1 MKKLNLLSVL
11 MIAAFGL
18 MTSCSDEAE
27 CQECHVAYD
36 HVHDGETEEIEIP
49 ITAADGGEDF
59 CGDELADVETEGY
72 TRTIEETIVVHDGE
86 TDTVPAGSYPVH
98 CEIHADGHDHD

>member
-11 MIAAFGL
+11 MIAVFGL

-27 CQECHVAYD
+27 CHECHVAYE
-36 HVHDGETEEIEIP
+36 HVHNGVTEEIEIP
-49 ITAADGGEDF
+49 ILNAEGGMDF

-72 TRTIEETIVVHDGE
+72 TL
-86 TDTVPAGSYPVH
+86 SL
-98 CEIHADGHDHD
+98 IHI